1 MNAKLNNYYKKQ
13 AITQQEAQDALWI
26 EEFEAEQRSEHLE
39 QDRRERAE
47 RMEELEDYNW
57 NLN

>member
-1 MNAKLNNYYKKQ
+1 MSKLKNYYKKQ
-13 AITQQEAQDALWI
+13 AITEQEAQDALWR
-26 EEFEAEQRSEHLE
+26 EEFEAEQRAEYSE
-39 QDRRERAE
+39 QQRRENYE